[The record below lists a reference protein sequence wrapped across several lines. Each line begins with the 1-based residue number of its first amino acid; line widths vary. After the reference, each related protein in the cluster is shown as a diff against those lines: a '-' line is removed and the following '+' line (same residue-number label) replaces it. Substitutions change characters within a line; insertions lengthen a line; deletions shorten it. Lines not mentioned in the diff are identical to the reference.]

1 MFYLSN
7 IKIGVM
13 ALFIL
18 SSHFIYA
25 KIDLSQSET
34 KELKKILVGY
44 ADEIYSEEKPNFKE
58 TVKTIE
64 ADTEDCYFPDE
75 KFIFFKKKFFESC
88 KEVLESQKEK
98 QISYFEL
105 RKAIQ
110 TAQLDD
116 ESHRRRDLLLLIKEI
131 YELKELFLTNQ
142 QDELIEMIADWFKK
156 CDLEEDSAFSCQKI
170 ISTAK
175 EEGGLSYLQVIEA
188 VSQVKA
194 VETANP
200 KKEDKN
206 PAKKQ
211 IAKP

>member
-25 KIDLSQSET
+25 KVDLSQSET
-34 KELKKILVGY
+34 KELKKILIGY

-116 ESHRRRDLLLLIKEI
+116 EDYRNSLLSLSEEVYGLEELALTKE
-131 YELKELFLTNQ
+131 
-142 QDELIEMIADWFKK
+142 QDELIEIIADWFKK
-156 CDLEEDSAFSCQKI
+156 CDLDKDSAFSCQKI

-175 EEGGLSYLQVIEA
+175 EEEALSYLQVIEA
-188 VSQVKA
+188 VIQIKA
-194 VETANP
+194 VETVSP
-200 KKEDKN
+200 QKEDKKS
-206 PAKKQ
+206 PKKQ
-211 IAKP
+211 VAKP